1 MTNGR
6 HVFLFDFKHLYI
18 TMGHLRMWRFDR
30 TINAFRFKSWPKTNK
45 LISNLPYRTV
55 IPCSLSIFYIER
67 ESARMNV
74 TAVLSLD

>member
-18 TMGHLRMWRFDR
+18 TKDRYECGGSDR

-45 LISNLPYRTV
+45 LISNLPYRV
-55 IPCSLSIFYIER
+55 VVPCSLSIFYIEGT
-67 ESARMNV
+67 RMDSSV
-74 TAVLSLD
+74 WEIW